1 MLRVILAL
9 IAVVWAMT
17 GSAWAQTVHT
27 GDVLEIS
34 VLQDSKLDR
43 RVIVGPDGTIGMP
56 LVGHMKAAGLTLQ
69 AIENQLKSRLQRNY
83 KEPLDITVALAA
95 VNPEQEEASKPRI
108 YVNGEVAHPGPFTIL
123 RRTNVAQAL
132 ALAGGVGPFA
142 AIRRIQIHRHING
155 ADSIFLFDYNAYQA
169 GTDPTEN
176 ITLHSG
182 DIVIVPERGLFE

>member
-9 IAVVWAMT
+9 VAVVWAMT

-27 GDVLEIS
+27 GDMLEIS
-34 VLQDSKLDR
+34 VFQDPKLDR

-69 AIENQLKSRLQRNY
+69 AIENQLKSRLQKNY
-83 KEPLDITVALAA
+83 TEPLNITVSIAA
-95 VNPEQEEASKPRI
+95 VNPEEEEASKPRI
-108 YVNGEVAHPGPFTIL
+108 YVNGEVGHPGPFTIL

-132 ALAGGVGPFA
+132 ALAGGLGPFA
-142 AIRRIQIHRHING
+142 AARRIQIHRRVNG
-155 ADSIFLFDYNAYQA
+155 ADSIFLFDYKAYQA

-176 ITLHSG
+176 ITLSSG

>member
-9 IAVVWAMT
+9 FAVVWAMT

-27 GDVLEIS
+27 GDMLDIS
-34 VLQDSKLDR
+34 VYQDPKLDR
-43 RVIVGPDGTIGMP
+43 RVVVAPDGTIGMP
-56 LVGHMKAAGLTLQ
+56 IAGHIKAAGRTVE
-69 AIENQLKSRLQRNY
+69 AIENDLKGRLQKNY
-83 KEPLDITVALAA
+83 TDPVQITVSLAA
-95 VNPEQEEASKPRI
+95 VNPEQEEATKPRI

-123 RRTNVAQAL
+123 RRVNVAQAL
-132 ALAGGVGPFA
+132 ALAGGLGPFA
-142 AIRRIQIHRHING
+142 AARRIQIHRRING

-176 ITLHSG
+176 LTLNSG

>member
-9 IAVVWAMT
+9 VAVVWAMT

-27 GDVLEIS
+27 GDLLDLS
-34 VLQDSKLDR
+34 VYQDPKLDR
-43 RVIVGPDGTIGMP
+43 RVIVAPDGTIGIP
-56 LVGHMKAAGLTLQ
+56 LVGHIKAAGRTLQ
-69 AIENQLKSRLQRNY
+69 AIENDLKSHLQKDY
-83 KEPLDITVALAA
+83 KEPLNITVSLAA
-95 VNPEQEEASKPRI
+95 VNPEQEEASRPRI
-108 YVNGEVAHPGPFTIL
+108 YVNGEVGHPGPFTIL

-142 AIRRIQIHRHING
+142 ATHRIQIHRRIHG

-176 ITLHSG
+176 ITLNSG